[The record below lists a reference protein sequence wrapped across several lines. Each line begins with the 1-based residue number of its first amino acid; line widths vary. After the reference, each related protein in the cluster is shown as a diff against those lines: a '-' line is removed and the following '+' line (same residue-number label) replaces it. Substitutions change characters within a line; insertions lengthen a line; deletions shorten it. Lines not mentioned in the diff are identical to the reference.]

1 MLAAATRYAL
11 RKERWWVIP
20 NLVGLQ
26 VGLLFD
32 VWQAIM
38 PSTETLSPL
47 GLILVGAWHLIALTT
62 LLVVLVVNA
71 RWLLEISGRGS
82 QLARQWDLG
91 IWLHFCFLWLVLL
104 CFNRMVI
111 NLFALWMA
119 MAGVR
124 LWR

>member
-1 MLAAATRYAL
+1 
-11 RKERWWVIP
+11 
-20 NLVGLQ
+20 
-26 VGLLFD
+26 
-32 VWQAIM
+32 M

-71 RWLLEISGRGS
+71 TWLLEISGRGS